1 MSCKLL
7 CITLLAAAP
16 AALSAQSHPFVG
28 SWAIE
33 YPAGARHEGGE
44 IVPIMA
50 KAKVTVES
58 VGDSLIAM
66 VATEPSADRPARPPA
81 RLAAKRVD
89 GTVTF
94 VNRAEAKVRMND
106 EESTRIS
113 ITTWTFTVTGDEL
126 AGTID
131 RRIEGLEMA
140 MAGPQSF
147 KGTRAKS

>member
-1 MSCKLL
+1 MYAREL
-7 CITLLAAAP
+7 TLNGLPLAMPLRDHA
-16 AALSAQSHPFVG
+16 SSG
-28 SWAIE
+28 
-33 YPAGARHEGGE
+33 
-44 IVPIMA
+44 IVR
-50 KAKVTVES
+50 KR
-58 VGDSLIAM
+58 AM